1 MSKSNKLAQS
11 LGLLNK
17 PSDNT
22 DDNRMPSSAVKASHE
37 QVMPSSEIKK
47 NSVSNLS
54 TLPSSAAINSQ
65 VQQMTAYELQ
75 ARQATTSDKMYNASF
90 RHDSQL
96 HDRLEILAKQRSG
109 GGAKFSLNSYL
120 LHLVEKDLKEQG
132 L

>member
-17 PSDNT
+17 PADNIKVDVVPSD
-22 DDNRMPSSAVKASHE
+22 AVKASQE
-37 QVMPSSEIKK
+37 QVTPSSEIKK
-47 NSVSNLS
+47 NSVSNSS
-54 TLPSSAAINSQ
+54 TLPSSAVTNSQ

-96 HDRLEILAKQRSG
+96 HERLEILAKQRSG